1 VAVAALA
8 RQLIELCVLRRG
20 PQDLPYSPAAT
31 RGAIVALLALQAAVG
46 VTTGAPAGAIA
57 ARLAVTLLLLV
68 GVTTWLLRG
77 RGFGNR
83 AMQTVLAQGGSGVLF
98 SLAMLPAALALMPYV
113 DGSTAGA
120 APPPQA
126 MVPALAALV
135 LFVWKLRVDASIWR
149 HALELAPP
157 RALLLAVVLVVAE
170 LFLLLLFAPPAPAA
184 AGS

>member
-1 VAVAALA
+1 VAALA
-8 RQLIELCVLRRG
+8 RQLIELCLLRLG

-31 RGAIVALLALQAAVG
+31 RAVLAALLVLQVAVG
-46 VTTGAPAGAIA
+46 FATDAPPGAIA
-57 ARLAVTLLLLV
+57 ARLVVTVLLLV

-83 AMQTVLAQGGSGVLF
+83 ATQTVLAQSGSGVLF
-98 SLAMLPAALALMPYV
+98 SLAMLPAAFALMPYV
-113 DGSTAGA
+113 DRGTGA
-120 APPPQA
+120 APPPPQL

-170 LFLLLLFAPPAPAA
+170 LFLLLLLAPPAPAA